1 MRQRP
6 ELGDAEPVF
15 LVDTG
20 NDETTYTDRDVQP
33 GVLYVYT
40 IHAAN
45 FFNGISQASLTAQVR
60 TPIGETPEN
69 SPATGQPTIT
79 GTAQVG
85 QTLTAGTVGIADED
99 GLEKVSYSYQWL
111 ADASDITDATGDTYT
126 LLAADEGK
134 TVKVKVT
141 FTDDADNEETL
152 TSTAT
157 DPVAPLPNN
166 PATGAPIIT
175 GTVQVGETLT
185 VDITGIEDPD
195 GMDGVQF
202 SYQWISNDRTSDSD
216 ITDATGDTYTLLDV
230 DEGKTIKVTL
240 SFTDDA
246 GNEETLTSAAT
257 STVAAAPIPLTAS
270 VHDAPESHDGENAFT
285 FELRL
290 SEEPVSTF
298 SYGTLR
304 DHAFTVTGGE
314 VTKAGR
320 LGAPGNV
327 RWEITMTPDGDGNVT
342 VVLPVTQDCAE
353 EGAICTGDGR
363 MLSAEVT
370 LVVTG
375 PGDEEEQ
382 NSPATGQ
389 PAIGGTLQVG
399 ETLTA
404 DTSGI
409 ADDDGLDNATFSYQW
424 LADDVDISGATGDRY
439 TLTDSEEGKAVK
451 VRVSFTDDAGNEET
465 LTSDATSTVAAA
477 PIPLTA
483 SVHDAPESHDGENA
497 FTFELRL
504 SEEPVSTFSYG
515 TLRDHAFTVTGGEV
529 TEAGRLGAPGNV
541 RWEITMT
548 PDGDGNVTVVL
559 PVTQDCAEEGAI
571 CTGDGRMLSA
581 EVTLV
586 VTGPGDE
593 EEQNSPATGQPAI
606 SGTLQVGE
614 TLTADTSGIA
624 DDDGLDN
631 ATFSYQ
637 WLADDV
643 DISGATG
650 DRYTLTDSEEG
661 KAVKVRVSFTDD
673 AGNEETLTSA
683 ATSTVA
689 GRPLSLDD
697 FDAGDGQTV
706 LASALVRVG
715 NRGRKSNG
723 NQDRAWYASATSAWH
738 ASGKL
743 RDGSLAWNGMTL
755 NRVLYFSDTGSFRFN
770 EADDVHIGESFAA
783 GGVNRELTVWVQ
795 TETEAVSFLAKDNI
809 RKSGSGYISFET
821 PTGIRSV
828 LGGVSEGAL
837 IIIAV
842 SAPTDS

>member
-1 MRQRP
+1 MADTSGVGDADGLTEVSYSYQWLADDADIAEAASARYTLTDSEEGKAIKVRVSFTDDAGNEETGAYQRGHGSSSALSEQSCHGGTRHLGRAQPRNYPGVTYWKHHRRQRSRRCFLLLPVAGRRRPHSGRRRPKIHCRLGRRGQEHHRPGRVRRRRRKRGNAQQPAGQPRPAGLTATVSDQTVVLNWFPPGNFRYLYDYRIMRQRP

-389 PAIGGTLQVG
+389 PAI
-399 ETLTA
+399 
-404 DTSGI
+404 
-409 ADDDGLDNATFSYQW
+409 
-424 LADDVDISGATGDRY
+424 
-439 TLTDSEEGKAVK
+439 
-451 VRVSFTDDAGNEET
+451 
-465 LTSDATSTVAAA
+465 
-477 PIPLTA
+477 
-483 SVHDAPESHDGENA
+483 
-497 FTFELRL
+497 
-504 SEEPVSTFSYG
+504 
-515 TLRDHAFTVTGGEV
+515 
-529 TEAGRLGAPGNV
+529 
-541 RWEITMT
+541 
-548 PDGDGNVTVVL
+548 
-559 PVTQDCAEEGAI
+559 
-571 CTGDGRMLSA
+571 
-581 EVTLV
+581 
-586 VTGPGDE
+586 
-593 EEQNSPATGQPAI
+593 

-743 RDGSLAWNGMTL
+743 RDGVACVERHDVEPGALLLGHRFVPVQRGRRCPHR
-755 NRVLYFSDTGSFRFN
+755 RVFRRRGRQPRADGLGSDG
-770 EADDVHIGESFAA
+770 DG
-783 GGVNRELTVWVQ
+783 GGVVPGEGQ
-795 TETEAVSFLAKDNI
+795 HTEIWLGLYQLRDAH
-809 RKSGSGYISFET
+809 GYQV
-821 PTGIRSV
+821 GAGWSV
-828 LGGVSEGAL
+828 
-837 IIIAV
+837 
-842 SAPTDS
+842 